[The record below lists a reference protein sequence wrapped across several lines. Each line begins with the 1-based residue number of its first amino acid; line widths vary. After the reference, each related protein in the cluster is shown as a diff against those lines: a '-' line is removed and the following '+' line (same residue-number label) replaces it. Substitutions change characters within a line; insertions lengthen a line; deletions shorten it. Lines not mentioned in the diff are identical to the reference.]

1 MWKDVKGQGAQK
13 FPKSSIHKRRRVEAT
28 EGCDIN
34 PGKYA
39 KRTQVHKIREENFVD
54 LL

>member
-1 MWKDVKGQGAQK
+1 MKGQGAQK
-13 FPKSSIHKRRRVEAT
+13 FPKNNILIRRRVEAT

-39 KRTQVHKIREENFVD
+39 KRMQVHKIREANFVD